1 MRVLSTALAATLLSA
16 GNLLAQTVSAD
27 PITKPSETVKPA
39 ALAAQA
45 PLPASAYAQLP
56 FVEGASLSPDGLW
69 IAGQFAVN
77 GSQRIVIVSAIDTS
91 SIKQAALPDDVEV
104 SSMQWVG
111 NDDLLIRLRAIR
123 PFDGGDKAYI
133 SRVVSLNRQTDKR
146 TKLLWELGGQN
157 VSDVLWVPT
166 DGTTK
171 ILLAGQNSIYMG
183 EGFWPAVYS
192 VDVTT
197 GRYTTEANPRP
208 EVMDWVA
215 DTGGVVRAAIVNDR
229 AKGTR
234 MLVYRAKKG
243 SVFGRNDRRAYDD
256 LEVPVLIRANENK
269 ILVLRPDTDGRDA
282 LVEIDGDS
290 GAVLQ
295 TLYHADAGVDIE
307 GVRYDDSGNEVLG
320 VYLGGNA
327 TEPLHW
333 LDPHLD
339 ELQKAFENSLKGR
352 RARVVSLS
360 ADRQR
365 MLVRVDKPDEAGR
378 LYYFDMADGK
388 LHLFANLN
396 SATNG
401 TSAGRVDKVRYKSR
415 DGLEIEAIMTTPPG
429 REAANLP
436 TVILPHGGPWGHD
449 TMDWDY
455 WAQFIASRGYL
466 VIQPNFRGST
476 GYGEEF
482 LKKGEG
488 QLGLAMQDDVND
500 ALAWAAKQGLAD
512 PKRACVV
519 GASYGGYVAMW
530 GAARDRDMW
539 RCSISIAGVANLRR
553 EVNDFGDYLYRK
565 RYREQW
571 QKMTPDFAAVS
582 PINHIDAIKTPVLL
596 IHGKKDLTVDHDQSK
611 IMYAKMKAAG
621 KDVEFVSLP
630 NADHYFTREADRL
643 ILLTSIEAFLAKHN
657 PVD

>member
-1 MRVLSTALAATLLSA
+1 MAVVLLPA
-16 GNLLAQTVSAD
+16 GNLCAQPVPSSQAEAKAGAVAPAVVTV
-27 PITKPSETVKPA
+27 
-39 ALAAQA
+39 QG

-56 FVEGASLSPDGLW
+56 FVEGARLSPDGLW

-77 GSQRIVIVSAIDTS
+77 GSQRIVVISPFDTS
-91 SIKQAALPDDVEV
+91 KLSQAGLPEDVEV

-111 NDDLLIRLRAIR
+111 NDDLLIRIRAIR
-123 PFDGGDKAYI
+123 PLDGGDKAYI
-133 SRVVSLNRQTDKR
+133 SRVVSLNRKTDKY
-146 TKLLWELGGQN
+146 TKLLWDLGGQN
-157 VSDVLWVPT
+157 AADVLWVPT
-166 DGTTK
+166 DGSTK

-183 EGFWPAVYS
+183 EDFWPAVYS
-192 VDVTT
+192 VDVTN
-197 GRYTTEANPRP
+197 GRHTTEANPRA
-208 EVMDWVA
+208 EVLDWIA
-215 DTGGVVRAAIVNDR
+215 DTSGVVRGAISNDR
-229 AKGTR
+229 ARGTR
-234 MLVYRAKKG
+234 TLLYRAKKG
-243 SVFGRNDRRAYDD
+243 NAFDRKDRRAYED
-256 LEVPVLIRANENK
+256 LEVPLLVRADANRMV
-269 ILVLRPDTDGRDA
+269 VLRPGTDGRDA

-295 TLYHADAGVDIE
+295 TLYQAEAGVDIE

-320 VYLGGNA
+320 VYLGGDA
-327 TEPLHW
+327 AEPLHW
-333 LDPHLD
+333 LDPNLD
-339 ELQKAFENSLKGR
+339 ELQKAFEKSLNGR
-352 RARVVSLS
+352 RARIVSLS
-360 ADRQR
+360 ANRQR

-378 LYYFDMADGK
+378 LYYFDVADGN

-401 TSAGRVDKVRYKSR
+401 TRAGKMDKVRYTAR

-429 REAANLP
+429 REAKNLP
-436 TVILPHGGPWGHD
+436 VVILPHGGPWAQD

-476 GYGEEF
+476 GYGEAF

-500 ALAWAAKQGLAD
+500 ALAWAAKQGMAD

-530 GAARDRDMW
+530 GAARDPDLW

-553 EVNDFGDYLYRK
+553 EVNDFGDLLFGK

-571 QKMTPDFAAVS
+571 QKMTPDFPAVS
-582 PINHIDAIKTPVLL
+582 PINHIDAIKVPMLL
-596 IHGKKDLTVDHDQSK
+596 IHGKKDLTVDHGQSQS
-611 IMYAKMKAAG
+611 MFGKMKAAG
-621 KDVEFVSLP
+621 KNVEFVSLP
-630 NADHYFTREADRL
+630 KADHYFTREPDRL
-643 ILLTSIEAFLAKHN
+643 ALLSSIEAFLARHN
-657 PVD
+657 PAD